1 MSESTE
7 LETPSHTTSTARW
20 PSTAI
25 AIASS
30 LRVWRMPRSQTPA
43 THGAGTSSKWSRG
56 LGALVPHWVQ

>member
-1 MSESTE
+1 M
-7 LETPSHTTSTARW
+7 LETPSQTTSTTRW

-30 LRVWRMPRSQTPA
+30 LRVCRMPRSQTPA
-43 THGAGTSSKWSRG
+43 TQGAGCSSKWSRG